1 MLLASTVIAL
11 VFLVKPL
18 SDRLPKYLI
27 IGASFGFYAL
37 WNPGDIPVLLLS
49 LFANFI
55 FFLLITQSTGR
66 LKTGWLVLGISFNA
80 LLLLWFKVGGNI
92 PMLATTPENA
102 EDHGLPLGISFFT
115 FQQIA
120 YLVSASRSE
129 QRVKVEDYVFVIT
142 FFPHLIAGPLVQH
155 KNVIQQLNLPSMF
168 SFNPV
173 NMFAGFT
180 LFVIGLSKK
189 VLIADPLGL
198 YSNAIFAGADAA
210 VQPDM
215 LTAWIG
221 AVAGFLNFYFD
232 FSGYSDM
239 ACGLALVLGLRLPLN
254 FYSPF
259 KAVSMDD
266 FWNRWNIT
274 VTSFFRQHVFRP
286 LAGKRLSIPRHLAA
300 LPVTMLIAGA
310 WHGATFNF
318 LVWGALHG
326 LIVTAQHAKRL
337 YFRTPAVRRQSS
349 AQRVTGWAQTQLLLI
364 ILGCVFQAQSLD
376 GSWRMV
382 KGLFG
387 FGNGQSME
395 IPSILSKNLVDALSQ
410 WDMLNFLGS
419 LHGNWSIAM
428 AIAFVAG
435 AWSITLLAPNSIQL
449 LRRYRPVTDPTN
461 LFRKGAAADIHDYKS
476 GSVKPDAR
484 YTIFIGG
491 LLALCLL
498 KILSNAPST
507 FNYYN
512 Y

>member
-102 EDHGLPLGISFFT
+102 EDHGLPLCISFFT

-221 AVAGFLNFYFD
+221 AVAGF
-232 FSGYSDM
+232 SG
-239 ACGLALVLGLRLPLN
+239 VL
-254 FYSPF
+254 SP
-259 KAVSMDD
+259 S
-266 FWNRWNIT
+266 
-274 VTSFFRQHVFRP
+274 P
-286 LAGKRLSIPRHLAA
+286 
-300 LPVTMLIAGA
+300 
-310 WHGATFNF
+310 
-318 LVWGALHG
+318 
-326 LIVTAQHAKRL
+326 
-337 YFRTPAVRRQSS
+337 SS
-349 AQRVTGWAQTQLLLI
+349 
-364 ILGCVFQAQSLD
+364 
-376 GSWRMV
+376 
-382 KGLFG
+382 
-387 FGNGQSME
+387 
-395 IPSILSKNLVDALSQ
+395 
-410 WDMLNFLGS
+410 
-419 LHGNWSIAM
+419 
-428 AIAFVAG
+428 
-435 AWSITLLAPNSIQL
+435 
-449 LRRYRPVTDPTN
+449 
-461 LFRKGAAADIHDYKS
+461 
-476 GSVKPDAR
+476 
-484 YTIFIGG
+484 
-491 LLALCLL
+491 
-498 KILSNAPST
+498 
-507 FNYYN
+507 
-512 Y
+512 